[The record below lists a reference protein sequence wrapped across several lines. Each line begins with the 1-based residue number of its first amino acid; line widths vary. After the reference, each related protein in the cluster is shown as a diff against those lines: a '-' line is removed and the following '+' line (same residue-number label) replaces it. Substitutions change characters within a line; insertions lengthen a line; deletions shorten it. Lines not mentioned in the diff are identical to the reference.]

1 MEICFFEIRTHSC
14 FDRKYYISYIIPG
27 ETTWN
32 ISLQVSYYYFF
43 KYPTYVIDHF
53 LFFYSFSQHFGE
65 FGQYSMNASSERCG
79 DMELNV
85 PPANIY
91 LRKDTRCHKVLC
103 APNNWIFC
111 FYFLALLW
119 ASLCI
124 FFLFIVLGLKCIMQ
138 ERYNPCYLSWFCSSS
153 TSEASLLIPD
163 SSAQQANPIR
173 YRIRCLDTFRG

>member
-1 MEICFFEIRTHSC
+1 MWFTI
-14 FDRKYYISYIIPG
+14 FD
-27 ETTWN
+27 
-32 ISLQVSYYYFF
+32 
-43 KYPTYVIDHF
+43 
-53 LFFYSFSQHFGE
+53 FFYSFSQHFGE
-65 FGQYSMNASSERCG
+65 FGQYSMNASSEGCG
-79 DMELNV
+79 DVELNV

-103 APNNWIFC
+103 TSNNC

-124 FFLFIVLGLKCIMQ
+124 FFLFIVWGLKCIMQ
-138 ERYNPCYLSWFCSSS
+138 ERYNPCYLSNWFCSSN

-163 SSAQQANPIR
+163 TSAQQANPIR